1 MVEAG
6 GVEPCHSSNEG
17 FSSRKFHEL
26 LEKLYESGKFNR
38 EIRRFP
44 RLDITKEDASFYA
57 IPTISEID
65 RSTSRWLIEDMIQE
79 GTINLLTAPP
89 GGFKTWLSTWM
100 GGCVSTGADCLG
112 HETVRTKVLYLDR
125 ENPPSVIRERRKIL
139 NLSSE
144 RFRVWGHWW
153 KHNPPD
159 IDDPRLMHLA
169 RRHRLFIII
178 DSFVRFHS
186 ADENS
191 AKQMAKVLR
200 RLRDLADAGAT
211 ILLLH
216 HQAKTQGSQ
225 YRGSTDILAGVDAAF
240 ELRREK
246 SKDDPTFSLRCF
258 KHRLIEE
265 TTMKIRL
272 NLRKGRFE
280 VADDSS
286 DAISS
291 TVIAKI
297 KEVISSHRRITQRDL
312 LRMADLPKT
321 KGRKILQRG
330 EGVHWH
336 SKRGKGSTL
345 HYGLKD

>member
-1 MVEAG
+1 
-6 GVEPCHSSNEG
+6 
-17 FSSRKFHEL
+17 
-26 LEKLYESGKFNR
+26 
-38 EIRRFP
+38 
-44 RLDITKEDASFYA
+44 
-57 IPTISEID
+57 
-65 RSTSRWLIEDMIQE
+65 
-79 GTINLLTAPP
+79 
-89 GGFKTWLSTWM
+89 
-100 GGCVSTGADCLG
+100 
-112 HETVRTKVLYLDR
+112 
-125 ENPPSVIRERRKIL
+125 
-139 NLSSE
+139 
-144 RFRVWGHWW
+144 
-153 KHNPPD
+153 
-159 IDDPRLMHLA
+159 
-169 RRHRLFIII
+169 
-178 DSFVRFHS
+178 
-186 ADENS
+186 
-191 AKQMAKVLR
+191 MAKVLR